1 MVGAIE
7 FFATD
12 LSAYV
17 TGELIAVDGGAHH
30 ISGL

>member
-1 MVGAIE
+1 MTLS

-17 TGELIAVDGGAHH
+17 TGELLTVDGGAHRV
-30 ISGL
+30 SAL